1 MASLRGARLVD
12 ISPQGLGR
20 RLGEST
26 RKAAFV
32 GALVIAVS
40 ATSGAQAQTC
50 TPFLSPFGG
59 DLSPLYTAGL
69 SAAIAVGS
77 AITAAN
83 TAFLTQS
90 TAFVSAPGNPKPDSE
105 GSGIWVRGVGGEAN
119 IKTSASINA
128 SLGFIGGPPRRP
140 ELSIAARNSVRN
152 LGVSSSAMM
161 SPS

>member
-1 MASLRGARLVD
+1 MASLRGARLVC
-12 ISPQGLGR
+12 ISQQGLGR
-20 RLGEST
+20 RLGESA

-32 GALVIAVS
+32 GAAALVIAVS

-50 TPFLSPFGG
+50 TPFLPPFGG

-77 AITAAN
+77 SITAAN

-105 GSGIWVRGVGGEAN
+105 GSGLWVRGVGGGDHQEQFVDQCQPG
-119 IKTSASINA
+119 S
-128 SLGFIGGPPRRP
+128 PWRRSD
-140 ELSIAARNSVRN
+140 ERNYQLQLEIPSGIWGIPVR
-152 LGVSSSAMM
+152 
-161 SPS
+161 P

>member
-1 MASLRGARLVD
+1 MTAGNQPVQIAS
-12 ISPQGLGR
+12 R
-20 RLGEST
+20 RVS

-32 GALVIAVS
+32 GAAALVIAVS
-40 ATSGAQAQTC
+40 ATSGAQAQNCSTF
-50 TPFLSPFGG
+50 TPLGF

-105 GSGIWVRGVGGEAN
+105 GSGLWVRGVGGEAT
-119 IKTSASINA
+119 IKTNASINA
-128 SLGFIGGPPRRP
+128 SLGFVGGGPPDERNYQLQLEIPSGIWGIPVRP
-140 ELSIAARNSVRN
+140 
-152 LGVSSSAMM
+152 
-161 SPS
+161 

>member
-1 MASLRGARLVD
+1 VTAGDRPVRIAS
-12 ISPQGLGR
+12 R
-20 RLGEST
+20 RVS

-32 GALVIAVS
+32 GAAALVIAVS
-40 ATSGAQAQTC
+40 ATSGAQAQNC
-50 TPFLSPFGG
+50 TPFVSPFGF

-105 GSGIWVRGVGGEAN
+105 GSGIWVRGVGGEAT
-119 IKTSASINA
+119 IKTNASINA
-128 SLGFIGGPPRRP
+128 SLGFVGGGTPTNGMQLKIPSGIWGIPVRP
-140 ELSIAARNSVRN
+140 
-152 LGVSSSAMM
+152 
-161 SPS
+161 